1 MQKPV
6 PPAFPEVQVIRE
18 DYKFFDD
25 DDPPPFVLWG
35 CLVGM
40 VVLTVIKVAL
50 S

>member
-6 PPAFPEVQVIRE
+6 PPVFPEVQVIRE

-25 DDPPPFVLWG
+25 DDPPPIVLWG
-35 CLVGM
+35 CMVGM
-40 VVLTVIKVAL
+40 LVLSLIKVL